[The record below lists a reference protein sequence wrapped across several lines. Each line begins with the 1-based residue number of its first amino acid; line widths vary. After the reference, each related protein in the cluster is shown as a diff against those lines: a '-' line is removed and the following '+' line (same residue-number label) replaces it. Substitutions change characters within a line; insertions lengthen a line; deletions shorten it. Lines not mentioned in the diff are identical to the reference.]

1 MSKVNFSISIE
12 KEEEEMFYLF
22 DLVNLSK
29 DLLNL
34 ISMKNHEEIALM
46 INRRTLNNNE
56 LLDRLIEQYDFQ
68 IPGRSTKFSFI
79 ENVFFLIFVFR

>member
-12 KEEEEMFYLF
+12 KEEEEMFCLF

-79 ENVFFLIFVFR
+79 ENVFFSIFVFR